1 MPLCVNIVV
10 SEVPH
15 IDSSD
20 SKNSENDVGS
30 LVSKTSTSCS
40 PDKDAEEP
48 IENVKIHR
56 LHVML
61 HTMV

>member
-30 LVSKTSTSCS
+30 LVSKTSKSCS
-40 PDKDAEEP
+40 PDKDVEEP
-48 IENVKIHR
+48 IENV
-56 LHVML
+56 
-61 HTMV
+61 

>member
-30 LVSKTSTSCS
+30 LVSKTSKSCS